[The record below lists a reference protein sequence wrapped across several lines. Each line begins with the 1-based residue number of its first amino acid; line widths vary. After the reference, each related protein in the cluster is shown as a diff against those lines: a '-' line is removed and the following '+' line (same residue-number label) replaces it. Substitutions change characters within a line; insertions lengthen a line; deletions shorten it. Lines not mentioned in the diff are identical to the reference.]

1 MRPTL
6 AAATATRKPERI
18 HTSTL
23 LLGNA
28 CTDWMTPVRVV
39 QVARMV
45 NQKVAA
51 ARPRAQCLKRPRD
64 LYRVKAC
71 SRAVAVSHGTRDVF
85 STGSLSL
92 IHISEPTRLGM
103 ISYA

>member
-28 CTDWMTPVRVV
+28 CTDWMRPVRVV
-39 QVARMV
+39 HVARMV
-45 NQKVAA
+45 SQKVAA

-71 SRAVAVSHGTRDVF
+71 SRAVAVS
-85 STGSLSL
+85 LSL

-103 ISYA
+103 ISYAVFCLKK